1 MKVGY
6 IQFNPVF
13 GEKRRNVNT
22 ILKLLDEGVRQGSDL
37 IVLPELCNTGYVF
50 RSKEELKTLSEVVP
64 EGETTEVLAT
74 FAREKRVYV
83 VAGVCE
89 REKGKFF
96 NSAILVGPNGFM
108 GVYRK
113 AHLFNQEKR
122 YFSMGDSPF
131 TVYDVSKAKIG
142 IMICFDW
149 FFPEVIRILALKG
162 AHLICH
168 PANLVLPYCQTALL
182 GAAIQNKIY
191 IITANRIGVERG
203 VRFTGGSQI
212 LHPNMKIL
220 SKSDESEE
228 VKVIEIDIKQAE
240 NKKITEYND
249 LWDDRRIDLFYPLV
263 TWGANP

>member
-13 GEKRRNVNT
+13 GEKGRNVKT
-22 ILKLLDEGVRQGSDL
+22 ILKLLDEGVQQGSDL

-50 RSKEELKTLSEVVP
+50 RSKKELKSLSEDVP

-89 REKGKFF
+89 REKGKYY
-96 NSAILVGPNGFM
+96 NSAILVGPTGFM

-113 AHLFNQEKR
+113 AHLFNREKI
-122 YFSMGDSPF
+122 YFSMGDSQF
-131 TVYDVSKAKIG
+131 IVYDVSKAKIG

-182 GAAIQNKIY
+182 GAAIQNKIF

-212 LHPNMKIL
+212 LNPNMKIL
-220 SKSDESEE
+220 SKSGKSEE

-249 LWDDRRIDLFYPLV
+249 LWSDRRLDLFHPLI
-263 TWGANP
+263 TWGENP